1 MTTRQDDFVLSGFA
15 DEIDDSLD
23 IQIDVLDEPGI
34 EHIDLRSVDG
44 TNILDLGDEAVAETR
59 RKLDD
64 HGIAVAALG
73 TPIGKIGV
81 TDPFERERERIERA
95 LDLAERFDADY
106 LRVFS
111 YYIPEGD
118 DPADHRDEVL
128 RRVETTTAMAEEVGV
143 TLGHENEKPIYG
155 DTPERCRDLLTTI
168 DSPRFRAVFDPA
180 NFLEIG
186 VTPYPDALLQ
196 VAEFVEHLHV
206 KDATHGEEGASCWR
220 GRRTVSRPGER
231 ARCPWVRRLRR
242 ARTPPVPRREEK
254 RVLGTRGLRTSHDS
268 VPVGARR
275 GEYEKR
281 IATRSWIPDQSE
293 PRNDAPVSI
302 DSTGFSGSSCS

>member
-23 IQIDVLDEPGI
+23 VQLDVLDELGI

-44 TNILDLGDEAVAETR
+44 TNILDLSDEAVAETR

-64 HGIAVAALG
+64 HGIEVAALG

-81 TDPFERERERIERA
+81 TDPFGPERERIEHA

-118 DPADHRDEVL
+118 DPADHREEVL
-128 RRVETTTAMAEEVGV
+128 RRVETATTIAEEAGV
-143 TLGHENEKPIYG
+143 TLGHENEKRIYG
-155 DTPERCRDLLTTI
+155 DTPARCRDLLTTI

-206 KDATHGEEGASCWR
+206 KDAIHGEEGEIHSAGEGDARFPDLVSALAAR
-220 GRRTVSRPGER
+220 GFDGYAALEPHLFHAGE
-231 ARCPWVRRLRR
+231 
-242 ARTPPVPRREEK
+242 K
-254 RVLGTRGLRTSHDS
+254 S
-268 VPVGARR
+268 
-275 GEYEKR
+275 
-281 IATRSWIPDQSE
+281 
-293 PRNDAPVSI
+293 
-302 DSTGFSGSSCS
+302 GFSGPEGFERATTAFRSVLDEADVRETTAFDRPPDRQ